1 MPPAR
6 AQRRRAVRPGHN
18 LDAVPIFFFAFFSNE
33 MQKKVQNARFTQY
46 ATVSR

>member
-1 MPPAR
+1 M
-6 AQRRRAVRPGHN
+6 V
-18 LDAVPIFFFAFFSNE
+18 DAVPIFFFASFFSNE